1 MTKYRMIAMLA
12 WTAALS
18 VGCSGPAQP
27 ANSRPAIAMT
37 ADVQKLPW
45 TGKELSGEQF
55 LTTNYRIYTTTKQQY
70 LRDHVAGF
78 MEAAHRNHLD
88 LTGLSDKPLGK
99 RMDVYLM
106 STRDEW
112 ADMTK
117 SHLGAQSGPYMHIQ
131 AGGYMVEGVCVFWNI
146 GALTTLRVA
155 SHEGL
160 HQLFYHRL
168 RHRPPVWLEEGL
180 CTQAEGFQIHG
191 LNVEFDP
198 ADNPDRLAAVRE
210 SLARR
215 TWLPLR
221 QLLVTDPG
229 QAVNGRLDS
238 AVQYY
243 GQLWALVQ
251 FLRSRP
257 DTREGI
263 GRLLADAES
272 GQLHGPAGVSR
283 QAMDTHRTRELNQA
297 VSIRLFE
304 HYMARDLDRFD
315 RDYAAFARTLAG
327 WR

>member
-1 MTKYRMIAMLA
+1 MKRTYSIAILVSAGLLA
-12 WTAALS
+12 G
-18 VGCSGPAQP
+18 GCSGPAEP
-27 ANSRPAIAMT
+27 APRPSVSMA
-37 ADVQKLPW
+37 ADVQRQPW
-45 TGKELSGEQF
+45 TGKGVSGEQI
-55 LTTNYRIYTTTKQQY
+55 LTANFHIYTTTKQPY

-78 MEAAHRNHLD
+78 MEAAHRQHLA
-88 LTGLSDKPLGK
+88 LAGLADKPLGK

-112 ADMTK
+112 ADMTQA
-117 SHLGAQSGPYMHIQ
+117 HLGPQSGPYMHIQ
-131 AGGYMVEGVCVFWNI
+131 AGGYMTEGVCVFWNI

-180 CTQAEGFQIHG
+180 CTQAEGFQIRG
-191 LNVEFDP
+191 LSVEFDP
-198 ADNPDRLAAVRE
+198 ADNPDRFSAVRE
-210 SLARR
+210 SLAGR

-221 QLLVTDPG
+221 DLLVMDAG
-229 QAVNGRLDS
+229 QAVNGRTES

-243 GQLWALVQ
+243 GQLWALVL
-251 FLRSRP
+251 FLQSRP
-257 DTREGI
+257 DTRDGVQ
-263 GRLLADAES
+263 RMLLDAEA

-283 QAMDTHRTRELNQA
+283 QAMDHQRTRELNRE

-304 HYMARDLDRFD
+304 HYITRDLDRFE
-315 RDYAAFARTLAG
+315 RGYVAFAKRLVR